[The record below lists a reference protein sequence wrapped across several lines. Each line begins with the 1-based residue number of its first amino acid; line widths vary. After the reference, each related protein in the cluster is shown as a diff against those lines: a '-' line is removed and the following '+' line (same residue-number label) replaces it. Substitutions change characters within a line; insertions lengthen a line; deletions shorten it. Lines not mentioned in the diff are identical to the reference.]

1 MPAAFAS
8 CRCLSLSPCHVSAP
22 RSPNPSC
29 GFPATGSPVG
39 SCRSL
44 TGRSDTH
51 GDGAAADG
59 ARSSGSRSFP
69 RSLPFAFACGG
80 SVALEHSSGVLGSA
94 TPGALRSFL
103 HLSSPEAPSLL
114 RRYPL
119 SAVVR
124 ASPPPCPA
132 RPVPC
137 GIPVWRVHATD
148 RASRV
153 AAVSLLR
160 TCHRPY
166 PGGTDRCSHR
176 SLHVVA
182 CTLAEPPEAALFH
195 RSASVRVVT
204 SFYVREVA
212 ESRNPDRIREP
223 LFPCRRR
230 RKPPQR
236 PATDASPPSAGRAP
250 GAWPGPRRRRVGPF
264 SSSAFRAVFELGR
277 PVAAIPA
284 RPQRKRGYRPASQK
298 DRNAGMS
305 TGP

>member
-51 GDGAAADG
+51 GDGAAADAARVSG
-59 ARSSGSRSFP
+59 VARPRLLPARCRARQQACSRPAARARSSGSRSFP

-80 SVALEHSSGVLGSA
+80 SVALKHSSGVLGSA
-94 TPGALRSFL
+94 TPGVLRSFL

-176 SLHVVA
+176 SLPGRWQPSPFSRRVGFRLPVLA
-182 CTLAEPPEAALFH
+182 SLAEPPEAALFH

-204 SFYVREVA
+204 SSNRSDYFRLE
-212 ESRNPDRIREP
+212 RQLPGGIRT
-223 LFPCRRR
+223 R
-230 RKPPQR
+230 
-236 PATDASPPSAGRAP
+236 
-250 GAWPGPRRRRVGPF
+250 
-264 SSSAFRAVFELGR
+264 
-277 PVAAIPA
+277 
-284 RPQRKRGYRPASQK
+284 
-298 DRNAGMS
+298 
-305 TGP
+305 

>member
-1 MPAAFAS
+1 MHCPTRARRSQSRRRAHDRLLPGSTPSKSNALACSGVGLATIGNGCCGAS
-8 CRCLSLSPCHVSAP
+8 GSVTWFSVSVP
-22 RSPNPSC
+22 RSASSVWKLC
-29 GFPATGSPVG
+29 TGSPSGVCLLAALALVLAETCAFSTG
-39 SCRSL
+39 DCRSA
-44 TGRSDTH
+44 R
-51 GDGAAADG
+51 AP
-59 ARSSGSRSFP
+59 ARSS
-69 RSLPFAFACGG
+69 
-80 SVALEHSSGVLGSA
+80 
-94 TPGALRSFL
+94 
-103 HLSSPEAPSLL
+103 
-114 RRYPL
+114 
-119 SAVVR
+119 
-124 ASPPPCPA
+124 
-132 RPVPC
+132 
-137 GIPVWRVHATD
+137 
-148 RASRV
+148 
-153 AAVSLLR
+153 
-160 TCHRPY
+160 
-166 PGGTDRCSHR
+166 
-176 SLHVVA
+176 
-182 CTLAEPPEAALFH
+182 
-195 RSASVRVVT
+195 

>member
-1 MPAAFAS
+1 M
-8 CRCLSLSPCHVSAP
+8 LLLSP
-22 RSPNPSC
+22 SC
-29 GFPATGSPVG
+29 
-39 SCRSL
+39 
-44 TGRSDTH
+44 
-51 GDGAAADG
+51 
-59 ARSSGSRSFP
+59 
-69 RSLPFAFACGG
+69 
-80 SVALEHSSGVLGSA
+80 
-94 TPGALRSFL
+94 
-103 HLSSPEAPSLL
+103 
-114 RRYPL
+114 
-119 SAVVR
+119 
-124 ASPPPCPA
+124 
-132 RPVPC
+132 
-137 GIPVWRVHATD
+137 VHATVNTP
-148 RASRV
+148 AEPTGARV
-153 AAVSLLR
+153 ARFPAAGSLPRFLGGSASALPFS
-160 TCHRPY
+160 RPAQ
-166 PGGTDRCSHR
+166 R

-212 ESRNPDRIREP
+212 ESRNPDRVREP

>member
-59 ARSSGSRSFP
+59 ARVSGVARPRLLPARCRARQQACSRPAARARSSGSRSFP
-69 RSLPFAFACGG
+69 RSLPFAFAYGG
-80 SVALEHSSGVLGSA
+80 SVALKHSSGDLGSA

-176 SLHVVA
+176 SL
-182 CTLAEPPEAALFH
+182 PGRWQP
-195 RSASVRVVT
+195 
-204 SFYVREVA
+204 
-212 ESRNPDRIREP
+212 
-223 LFPCRRR
+223 
-230 RKPPQR
+230 
-236 PATDASPPSAGRAP
+236 SPFS
-250 GAWPGPRRRRVGPF
+250 RRVG
-264 SSSAFRAVFELGR
+264 FRIALFE
-277 PVAAIPA
+277 ACSTFTA
-284 RPQRKRGYRPASQK
+284 RCRLYAR
-298 DRNAGMS
+298 
-305 TGP
+305 